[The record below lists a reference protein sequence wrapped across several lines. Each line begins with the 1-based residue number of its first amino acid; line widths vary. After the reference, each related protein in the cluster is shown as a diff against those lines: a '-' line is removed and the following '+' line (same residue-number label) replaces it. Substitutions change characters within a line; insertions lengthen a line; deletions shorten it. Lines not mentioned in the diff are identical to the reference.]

1 MPLLPAGSVSLGAPR
16 DFVLRRNTDHSDR
29 LVFSLSHGDVLIMR
43 GTTQQH
49 WMHSVPKRAAQGE
62 RLNLTFRQVAH
73 PDGRPGRPLQAAVAQ
88 AGSPG
93 AAAARAPEPGGSSA
107 ASTVPSPRG

>member
-43 GTTQQH
+43 GTTQKH
-49 WMHSVPKRAAQGE
+49 WMHSVPKRAAAQGE

-73 PDGRPGRPLQAAVAQ
+73 PDGRPRRPLQVAVGQ
-88 AGSPG
+88 AGGPG
-93 AAAARAPEPGGSSA
+93 APEPGGVFA
-107 ASTVPSPRG
+107 ASNVPSA